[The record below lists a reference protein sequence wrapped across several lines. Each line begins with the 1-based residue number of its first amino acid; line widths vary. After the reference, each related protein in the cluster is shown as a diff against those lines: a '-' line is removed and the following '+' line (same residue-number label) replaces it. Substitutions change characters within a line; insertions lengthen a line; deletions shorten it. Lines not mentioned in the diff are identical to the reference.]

1 MGKVRREKGDTV
13 ASQMVSDSRRDRV
26 SEVTGEGPAA
36 VRHVENTWSGIKAVF
51 LAQWC
56 FP

>member
-1 MGKVRREKGDTV
+1 MKKEKGDAV

-36 VRHVENTWSGIKAVF
+36 VRHGENPWSGIQVEF